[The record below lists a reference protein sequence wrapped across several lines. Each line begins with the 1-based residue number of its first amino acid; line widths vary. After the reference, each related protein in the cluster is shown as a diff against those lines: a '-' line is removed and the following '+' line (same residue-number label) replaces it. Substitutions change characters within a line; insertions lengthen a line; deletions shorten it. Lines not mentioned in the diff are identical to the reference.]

1 MTVSWR
7 KIDITENFGR
17 GKNREEY
24 DMKRRIILQT
34 ILPVVM
40 AAAALTACGSSS
52 EYTAGSA
59 ASYATA
65 DTAAAVA
72 YDAGGDYL
80 ISNGVAVLKEM
91 AEEEAVYE
99 DAAAEKVGESTALE
113 QQDALAGR
121 KLIKTVSLNVET
133 EEFDVLVPALEQRVA
148 SLGGY
153 IEDMSNYNRGNNYSK
168 DYIGTKYLR
177 YASMTI
183 RIPKENLDTFL
194 STVAEQ
200 SNIVSRSESVTDVTL
215 QYVDLESHKKALLT
229 EQDRL
234 LELMERAETVEDI
247 ITIEGRLSEVRYQ
260 LESMESQLR
269 TFDNKID
276 YSTVYLSIDEVEQY
290 SPTEET
296 GIGQRISSGF
306 MESLR
311 GVGRGISNF
320 VIWFIV
326 HLPYIVVW
334 AIIIIAVFLIVRA
347 ILKAMARK
355 RARRGAKK
363 VDPYQMQSA
372 GQLNPYAMTGT
383 QQDAQKPQEL
393 QQTGSTEDI
402 KEDNK

>member
-1 MTVSWR
+1 
-7 KIDITENFGR
+7 
-17 GKNREEY
+17 
-24 DMKRRIILQT
+24 MKKRVYLWTMLT
-34 ILPVVM
+34 IVL
-40 AAAALTACGSSS
+40 AAVLTACGSSS
-52 EYTAGSA
+52 DYAAGSTA
-59 ASYATA
+59 FYATA
-65 DTAAAVA
+65 DTSAAEA

-80 ISNGVAVLKEM
+80 ISNGVVTLNEM
-91 AEEEAVYE
+91 AEEEVVYE
-99 DAAAEKVGESTALE
+99 DSVEQESGASTALE

-133 EEFDVLVPALEQRVA
+133 EEYDVLMPALEQRVA

-153 IEDMSNYNRGNNYSK
+153 IEDMSSYNRGNNYSS

-177 YASMTI
+177 YASLTI
-183 RIPKENLDTFL
+183 RIPKENLDAFL

-215 QYVDLESHKKALLT
+215 QYVDLESHKRALLA

-247 ITIEGRLSEVRYQ
+247 IAIEGRLSEVRYQ

-269 TFDNKID
+269 TYDNKID

-290 SPTEET
+290 TPTDQT
-296 GIGQRISSGF
+296 SVGQRISSGF

-320 VIWFIV
+320 AIWFVI

-334 AIIIIAVFLIVRA
+334 AVIIVVIVLIVRA
-347 ILKAMARK
+347 ICKAI
-355 RARRGAKK
+355 ARRRLKKGTAKNSLYDTQK
-363 VDPYQMQSA
+363 QKN
-372 GQLNPYAMTGT
+372 NPYATQYT
-383 QQDAQKPQEL
+383 QQHNTQQEKEADDA
-393 QQTGSTEDI
+393 GDGA
-402 KEDNK
+402 KEDSTNDNKKADNTAES